1 MSEREEIRHLLT
13 IEDRKGKKTYQLEA
27 KTYSLGRD
35 TSNSIVLDGS
45 SISRQHATILRI
57 PSTNDDRSYFRI
69 VDGSFNGKRSTNGIV
84 INGRKCFS
92 RDLKHGDKIEFGNQI
107 CAKYYTLS
115 NLLDSEFAQLNP
127 LEDVSSFLAKTTNL
141 HQTFIASQNNSV
153 EANDI
158 ALARLASFPELIPN
172 PIIEIDLQGNITY
185 LNPAAIRQ
193 FPQLKARGIEHPILS
208 DFPDLVHQQAANSF
222 TREIYLNHAVFEQS
236 IHYLPQSDLIRIFL
250 TDITERQRAEQERE
264 QRDRLL
270 QEAIVAQDLSFNQRL
285 QHLLKIGCE
294 SFDLEVGF
302 VSKIE
307 QNYLQKQ
314 AIYYQNKPNSCLN
327 LIELPQKCDRQPWQ
341 STLAT
346 KAAIYLLDGEIADSS
361 LKSLKTYFAKSILV
375 AGQVYGILGFLSS
388 KSRESV
394 FSQAEQK
401 LLKIMT
407 QWLGSE
413 IERQQIQIRLE
424 QQYSKTVLL
433 KYITEEIRQSLDIQ
447 QIVQTT
453 VEQVGTAF
461 GVNRCII
468 HRYLPGPPPKIP
480 CVAEY
485 LTHDTL
491 SMLEQEVPLVG
502 NLHAQK
508 VLNQE
513 RVVVTD
519 DVTQD
524 PLLQN
529 VIDVAKQLQIVS
541 MLAIRTSYKG
551 KINGIIALHQCDR
564 QRHWQQDEIELLE
577 AVAAQ
582 VGIALGQAQL
592 LKKETLQTSL
602 LSKQNQ
608 QLNAAKKAAEAANQ
622 AKSQFLAT
630 MSHEIRTPMNAVIG
644 MTGLLLDT
652 DLNDQQK
659 EFTETI
665 RNSGEVLLTLIN
677 DLLDFSKIEAG
688 KLTLETYC
696 FELKTCIQEAV
707 DLVSPQARI
716 KDIKLILRLE
726 PSVPQMI
733 VGDMA
738 RLRQVLV
745 NLVAN
750 AVKFTD
756 SGQVVVS
763 VSVIETLFKAD
774 KPISILQFMV
784 EDTGIGIPAA
794 KQQYLFQSFSQVD
807 ASTKRQYG
815 GTGLG
820 LAISKQLVE
829 LMGGKIWV
837 ESHGCVTGD
846 YPESYGVAPQTGTL
860 CLQQLRDRDPKWQTV
875 STNQE
880 ARGSRFY
887 FTISVESTLSCVLPK
902 SSQPLPLIIN
912 TTEKKSLRILLAD
925 DSSINQ
931 RVTSLML
938 EKLGYRTDVVSNGLE
953 AVEAVARI
961 PYDVV
966 LMDVE
971 MPEMDGLTATNTIF
985 TKTSAPSSPYI
996 IALTAY
1002 ALSETRNQCLQAGMK
1017 DFLVKPIRL
1026 EDLALALQQAT
1037 KVIENRQQSSVISHQ
1052 SLVISHQ
1059 SSVEETKA
1067 NIPTQTE
1074 TAILDHQVLDD
1085 LRSLA
1090 GAKAKTFLS
1099 GIIGQYFEDSPKKLQ
1114 GIQQAIDNQDATALR
1129 QAAHG
1134 LRSSSANLGAIAV
1147 ADLCKQLEDLARSG
1161 TTQGSSTT
1169 MELLAQTY
1177 PKVKLALQQEIEGMN
1192 EIE

>member
-1 MSEREEIRHLLT
+1 MSEQEKIRHLLT
-13 IEDRKGKKTYQLEA
+13 IKDEKGKRTYRLEA

-35 TSNSIVLDGS
+35 LSNSIVLDGS

-69 VDGSFNGKRSTNGIV
+69 IDGSFNGKCSTNGII
-84 INGRKCFS
+84 INGHKCLS
-92 RDLKHGDKIEFGNQI
+92 GDLKHGDKIEFGHQI
-107 CAKYYTLS
+107 FAKYYTLS
-115 NLLDSEFAQLNP
+115 NLSDSEFAKLDP
-127 LEDVSSFLAKTTNL
+127 LEDVSIFLAKTTNS
-141 HQTFIASQNNSV
+141 HQTFIAPENNSV

-172 PIIEIDLQGNITY
+172 PIIEIDLQGRITY
-185 LNPAAIRQ
+185 LNPTAIRQ
-193 FPQLKARGIEHPILS
+193 FPQLKARGIEHPILL
-208 DFPDLVHQQAANSF
+208 DFPDLVYQQVQNSF
-222 TREIYLNHAVFEQS
+222 TREIHLDNAVFEQS

-270 QEAIVAQDLSFNQRL
+270 QEAIVAQDLSFTQRL
-285 QHLLKIGCE
+285 QHLLRIGCE
-294 SFDLEVGF
+294 SFNLEVGF

-314 AIYYQNKPNSCLN
+314 AIYYQNKPNSYLN
-327 LIELPQKCDRQPWQ
+327 LIEIPQKCDHQPWQ
-341 STLAT
+341 QTLAT
-346 KAAIYLLDGEIADSS
+346 KEAIYLLDGEAADSS
-361 LKSLKTYFAKSILV
+361 FKSLKTYFAKSIVV
-375 AGQVYGILGFLSS
+375 AGEVYGILGFLSS
-388 KSRESV
+388 TSRESV
-394 FSQAEQK
+394 FSQAQQK

-433 KYITEEIRQSLDIQ
+433 KYITEEIRQSLDIH

-468 HRYLPGPPPKIP
+468 HRYLKGSPAKIP

-485 LTHDTL
+485 LTDDVL
-491 SMLEQEVPLVG
+491 SMLDQEIPLVD
-502 NLHAQK
+502 NLYVQK

-519 DVTQD
+519 DITQEA
-524 PLLQN
+524 LLQN
-529 VIDVAKQLQIVS
+529 VVHVVQQLQITS
-541 MLAIRTSYKG
+541 MLAVRTSYKG
-551 KINGIIALHQCDR
+551 QINGIIALHQCNY

-592 LKKETLQTSL
+592 LARETRQKSL
-602 LSKQNQ
+602 LAKQNQ
-608 QLNAAKKAAEAANQ
+608 ELDSAKQAAESANQ

-652 DLNDQQK
+652 DLNDRQK
-659 EFTETI
+659 DCAQTI

-696 FELKTCIQEAV
+696 FELSTCVQEAI
-707 DLVSPQARI
+707 DLVSPQAQL
-716 KDIKLILRLE
+716 KGIKLIVQQE
-726 PSVPQMI
+726 PSIPQI
-733 VGDMA
+733 LVGDMV
-738 RLRQVLV
+738 RLRQILV
-745 NLVAN
+745 NLIAN

-756 SGQVVVS
+756 LGQVVVS
-763 VSVIETLFKAD
+763 VSLIETLYKTT
-774 KPISILQFMV
+774 KPIARLQFMV
-784 EDTGIGIPAA
+784 EDTGIGISAEQ
-794 KQQYLFQSFSQVD
+794 QQYLFQSFSQVD
-807 ASTKRQYG
+807 ASTKRKYG

-829 LMGGKIWV
+829 LMDGDIWV

-846 YPESYGVAPQTGTL
+846 
-860 CLQQLRDRDPKWQTV
+860 CDPHWQALP
-875 STNQE
+875 SNPKNI
-880 ARGSRFY
+880 GSRFY
-887 FTISVESTLSCVLPK
+887 FTISVEYTLSCVLPN
-902 SSQPLPLIIN
+902 SSQPLPSLIS
-912 TTEKKSLRILLAD
+912 TTEKKNLRILLAD
-925 DSSINQ
+925 DNNINQ
-931 RVTSLML
+931 KVTSLML

-953 AVEAVARI
+953 AVEAVEKI

-971 MPEMDGLTATNTIF
+971 MPQMDGLTATSTIL
-985 TKTSAPSSPYI
+985 TKTSIQSFPYI

-1026 EDLALALQQAT
+1026 ENLALALQQAA
-1037 KVIENRQQSSVISHQ
+1037 KVIAADQQPLAQEKFKETIAENLPSASENV
-1052 SLVISHQ
+1052 SL
-1059 SSVEETKA
+1059 
-1067 NIPTQTE
+1067 PT
-1074 TAILDHQVLDD
+1074 LDHQVLGS

-1090 GAKAKTFLS
+1090 GAKAKTFLTE
-1099 GIIGQYFEDSPKKLQ
+1099 IIEQYFEDTPQKLQ
-1114 GIQQAIDNQDATALR
+1114 VIQQAIDNQDATALR

-1134 LRSSSANLGAIAV
+1134 LRSGSANLGAIAV
-1147 ADLCKQLEDLARSG
+1147 ADLCRQLEDLARSG
-1161 TTQGSSTT
+1161 TTQGSSIT
-1169 MELLAQTY
+1169 MELLIQNY
-1177 PKVKLALQQEIEGMN
+1177 PKVKLALEQEVAGMKD
-1192 EIE
+1192 EK

>member
-1 MSEREEIRHLLT
+1 MSEREKIRHLLT
-13 IEDRKGKKTYQLEA
+13 IKDRRGKKTYRLEA
-27 KTYSLGRD
+27 ATYSLGRD
-35 TSNSIVLDGS
+35 PSNSIVLDGS

-57 PSTNDDRSYFRI
+57 TSTNDDRSHFRI
-69 VDGSFNGKRSTNGIV
+69 VDGSFNGKSSTNGVV
-84 INGRKCFS
+84 INGRKCLS
-92 RDLKHGDKIEFGNQI
+92 KDLKHGDQIEFGSRI
-107 CAKYYTLS
+107 FAKYYAFS
-115 NLLDSEFAQLNP
+115 NLSDSEFAQLNS
-127 LEDVSSFLAKTTNL
+127 LEDVSTFFKTTNS
-141 HQTFIASQNNSV
+141 HQTLIAPENNSI

-185 LNPAAIRQ
+185 LNPAAISQ
-193 FPQLKARGIEHPILS
+193 FPQLKPRGIEHPILS
-208 DFPDLVHQQAANSF
+208 GFPDLVYQRVEKSF
-222 TREIYLNHAVFEQS
+222 TREIHLDNAVFEQS

-250 TDITERQRAEQERE
+250 TDITERQRAEQQRE

-270 QEAIVAQDLSFNQRL
+270 QEAIVAQDLSFSQRL
-285 QHLLKIGCE
+285 RHLLKIGCD
-294 SFDLEVGF
+294 SFNLEVGF
-302 VSKIE
+302 VSKID
-307 QNYLQKQ
+307 QNYLHKQ
-314 AIYYQNKPNSCLN
+314 AIYYQHKPNSCLRS
-327 LIELPQKCDRQPWQ
+327 IELPQKCDRQPWQ
-341 STLAT
+341 QTLAT
-346 KAAIYLLDGEIADSS
+346 TQAIYLSDGEANSS
-361 LKSLKTYFAKSILV
+361 FKSLKTYFAQSIIV
-375 AGQVYGILGFLSS
+375 AGGVYGILGFLSS
-388 KSRESV
+388 TSRESA
-394 FSQAEQK
+394 FNQAQQK

-461 GVNRCII
+461 GVDRCII
-468 HRYLPGPPPKIP
+468 HRYSQDSTSKIP

-485 LTHDTL
+485 LTPDTF
-491 SMLEQEVPLVG
+491 SILEQEIPIVG
-502 NLHAQK
+502 NLHVQK

-513 RVVVTD
+513 GVVVTD
-519 DVTQD
+519 DVTQE

-529 VIDVAKQLQIVS
+529 VIDVTQELQIVS
-541 MLAIRTSYKG
+541 MLAVRTSYKG

-592 LKKETLQTSL
+592 LKRETLQTSL
-602 LSKQNQ
+602 LSKQNE
-608 QLNAAKKAAEAANQ
+608 QLNAAKKAAESANQ

-652 DLNDQQK
+652 DLNEQQK

-696 FELKTCIQEAV
+696 FELQTCIQEAI

-716 KDIKLILRLE
+716 KNIKLILRLE
-726 PSVPQMI
+726 SSVPQMI

-738 RLRQVLV
+738 RLRQILV

-756 SGQVVVS
+756 SGQVIVS

-774 KPISILQFMV
+774 KPISKLQFLV

-820 LAISKQLVE
+820 LAICKQLVE
-829 LMGGKIWV
+829 LMEGNIWV

-846 YPESYGVAPQTGTL
+846 
-860 CLQQLRDRDPKWQTV
+860 RDPKSQAV
-875 STNQE
+875 PNNQE
-880 ARGSRFY
+880 LIGSRFY

-902 SSQPLPLIIN
+902 SSHQPLPLITN
-912 TTEKKSLRILLAD
+912 TVEKKSLRILLAD

-953 AVEAVARI
+953 AVEAIAKI

-971 MPEMDGLTATNTIF
+971 MPEMDGLTATNTIL
-985 TKTSAPSSPYI
+985 TKSPQSRPYI

-1002 ALSETRNQCLQAGMK
+1002 ALAETRNQCLQAGMK

-1037 KVIENRQQSSVISHQ
+1037 KVIVERQESSVK
-1052 SLVISHQ
+1052 
-1059 SSVEETKA
+1059 EAKA
-1067 NIPTQTE
+1067 AQKLASTE
-1074 TAILDHQVLDD
+1074 TNANLPTLTESGILDHQVLDD

-1177 PKVKLALQQEIEGMN
+1177 PKVKLALEQEIEGMKD
-1192 EIE
+1192 

>member
-1 MSEREEIRHLLT
+1 MSEREKIRHLLT
-13 IEDRKGKKTYQLEA
+13 IEDRRGKKTYRLEA
-27 KTYSLGRD
+27 ATYSLGRD
-35 TSNSIVLDGS
+35 PSNSIVLDGS

-57 PSTNDDRSYFRI
+57 PSTDGDRSCFRI
-69 VDGSFNGKRSTNGIV
+69 LDGSFNGNHSTNGIT
-84 INGRKCFS
+84 INGRKCLS
-92 RDLKHGDKIEFGNQI
+92 GDLKHGDKIEFGKQI
-107 CAKYYTLS
+107 LARYYALS
-115 NLLDSEFAQLNP
+115 NLSDSEFAQLNP
-127 LEDVSSFLAKTTNL
+127 LEDISTFLAKTTNS
-141 HQTFIASQNNSV
+141 HQTFIAPQNDSV

-158 ALARLASFPELIPN
+158 AMARLASFPELIPN
-172 PIIEIDLQGNITY
+172 PIIEIDLQGTITY
-185 LNPAAIRQ
+185 LNPAAISQ
-193 FPQLKARGIEHPILS
+193 FPQLKARGIKHPILAN
-208 DFPDLVHQQAANSF
+208 FPDLVHQQVENSF
-222 TREIYLNHAVFEQS
+222 ARKIHLDCAVFEQS

-250 TDITERQRAEQERE
+250 TDITERQRAEEERE

-270 QEAIVAQDLSFNQRL
+270 QEAIVAQDLSFTQRL
-285 QHLLKIGCE
+285 QHLLRIGCE
-294 SFDLEVGF
+294 SFNLEVGF

-307 QNYLQKQ
+307 QNYLHKQ
-314 AIYYQNKPNSCLN
+314 AIYSQNQPNSCLN
-327 LIELPQKCDRQPWQ
+327 LIKIPQKCDRQPWQ

-346 KAAIYLLDGEIADSS
+346 KSAIYLFDGEIADSS
-361 LKSLKTYFAKSILV
+361 FKSLKTYFAKSILV
-375 AGQVYGILGFLSS
+375 AGEVYGILGFLSS

-453 VEQVGTAF
+453 VEQVVTAF

-491 SMLEQEVPLVG
+491 SMLEHEIPIVG
-502 NLHAQK
+502 NPHAQK

-529 VIDVAKQLQIVS
+529 VIDVAIQLQIVS
-541 MLAIRTSYKG
+541 MLSVRTSYKG
-551 KINGIIALHQCDR
+551 QINGIIALHQCDR
-564 QRHWQQDEIELLE
+564 YRHWQQDEIELLE

-602 LSKQNQ
+602 LSKQNE
-608 QLNAAKKAAEAANQ
+608 QLNAAKKSAEAANQ

-652 DLNDQQK
+652 NLDEQQK
-659 EFTETI
+659 DFTETI

-696 FELKTCIQEAV
+696 FELQTCIQEAV

-716 KDIKLILRLE
+716 KNIKLILQLE
-726 PSVPQMI
+726 SSVPQMI

-738 RLRQVLV
+738 RLRQILV

-763 VSVIETLFKAD
+763 VSVLETLFEAD
-774 KPISILQFMV
+774 KPISKLQFMV

-820 LAISKQLVE
+820 LAICKQLVE
-829 LMGGKIWV
+829 LMGGNIWV
-837 ESHGCVTGD
+837 ESHGCVTG
-846 YPESYGVAPQTGTL
+846 S
-860 CLQQLRDRDPKWQTV
+860 RDPLWQAV

-880 ARGSRFY
+880 LIGSRFY
-887 FTISVESTLSCVLPK
+887 FTISVESAFSCVLPK
-902 SSQPLPLIIN
+902 SSQPLPLI
-912 TTEKKSLRILLAD
+912 TDTVEKKSLRILLAD

-931 RVTSLML
+931 KVTSLML
-938 EKLGYRTDVVSNGLE
+938 EKLGYRTDVASNGLE
-953 AVEAVARI
+953 AVEAVAKI

-971 MPEMDGLTATNTIF
+971 MPEMDGLTATNTIL
-985 TKTSAPSSPYI
+985 TQTSAQSCPYI

-1026 EDLALALQQAT
+1026 ENLALALQQAT
-1037 KVIENRQQSSVISHQ
+1037 KVITERQQSSVISHQ
-1052 SLVISHQ
+1052 S
-1059 SSVEETKA
+1059 SVKEAKAAQKLASIET
-1067 NIPTQTE
+1067 NDNLPTPTE
-1074 TAILDHQVLDD
+1074 SGILDHQVLDD

-1090 GAKAKTFLS
+1090 GAQAKTFLA
-1099 GIIGQYFEDSPKKLQ
+1099 GIMEQYFEDSPKKLQ
-1114 GIQQAIDNQDATALR
+1114 GIQEAINNQDATALR

-1169 MELLAQTY
+1169 IELLAQTY
-1177 PKVKLALQQEIEGMN
+1177 PKVKLALEQEIKGMK
-1192 EIE
+1192 EKG

>member
-1 MSEREEIRHLLT
+1 
-13 IEDRKGKKTYQLEA
+13 
-27 KTYSLGRD
+27 
-35 TSNSIVLDGS
+35 
-45 SISRQHATILRI
+45 
-57 PSTNDDRSYFRI
+57 
-69 VDGSFNGKRSTNGIV
+69 
-84 INGRKCFS
+84 
-92 RDLKHGDKIEFGNQI
+92 
-107 CAKYYTLS
+107 
-115 NLLDSEFAQLNP
+115 
-127 LEDVSSFLAKTTNL
+127 
-141 HQTFIASQNNSV
+141 
-153 EANDI
+153 
-158 ALARLASFPELIPN
+158 
-172 PIIEIDLQGNITY
+172 
-185 LNPAAIRQ
+185 
-193 FPQLKARGIEHPILS
+193 
-208 DFPDLVHQQAANSF
+208 
-222 TREIYLNHAVFEQS
+222 
-236 IHYLPQSDLIRIFL
+236 
-250 TDITERQRAEQERE
+250 
-264 QRDRLL
+264 
-270 QEAIVAQDLSFNQRL
+270 
-285 QHLLKIGCE
+285 
-294 SFDLEVGF
+294 
-302 VSKIE
+302 
-307 QNYLQKQ
+307 
-314 AIYYQNKPNSCLN
+314 
-327 LIELPQKCDRQPWQ
+327 
-341 STLAT
+341 
-346 KAAIYLLDGEIADSS
+346 
-361 LKSLKTYFAKSILV
+361 
-375 AGQVYGILGFLSS
+375 
-388 KSRESV
+388 
-394 FSQAEQK
+394 
-401 LLKIMT
+401 
-407 QWLGSE
+407 
-413 IERQQIQIRLE
+413 
-424 QQYSKTVLL
+424 
-433 KYITEEIRQSLDIQ
+433 
-447 QIVQTT
+447 
-453 VEQVGTAF
+453 
-461 GVNRCII
+461 
-468 HRYLPGPPPKIP
+468 YLPGSTPKIP

-485 LTHDTL
+485 LTHNAF
-491 SMLEQEVPLVG
+491 SMLEQEIPIVG
-502 NLHAQK
+502 NLHAQQ
-508 VLNQE
+508 VLKQE

-519 DVTQD
+519 DATQD

-529 VIDVAKQLQIVS
+529 VIHVAQQLQIVS

-551 KINGIIALHQCDR
+551 QINGIIALHQCDR

-608 QLNAAKKAAEAANQ
+608 QLNAAKKAAETANQ

-652 DLNDQQK
+652 DLDERQK

-696 FELKTCIQEAV
+696 FELQTCIQEAV
-707 DLVSPQARI
+707 DLVLPQARL
-716 KDIKLILRLE
+716 KGIKLIVRLE
-726 PSVPQMI
+726 SSVPQLLL
-733 VGDMA
+733 GDMG
-738 RLRQVLV
+738 RLRQILV

-750 AVKFTD
+750 AVKFTA

-763 VSVIETLFKAD
+763 VSVLETVFKAS
-774 KPISILQFMV
+774 KPISRLQFMV
-784 EDTGIGIPAA
+784 EDTGIGIPAE

-829 LMGGKIWV
+829 LMGGTIWV

-846 YPESYGVAPQTGTL
+846 
-860 CLQQLRDRDPKWQTV
+860 RDPKWQAV
-875 STNQE
+875 PSNQE
-880 ARGSRFY
+880 AKGSRFY
-887 FTISVESTLSCVLPK
+887 FTISVESTFSCVLPK
-902 SSQPLPLIIN
+902 SSQPLPLITN
-912 TTEKKSLRILLAD
+912 TVEKKSLRILLAD

-953 AVEAVARI
+953 AVEAVAKI

-971 MPEMDGLTATNTIF
+971 MPQMDGLTATSTIL

-1037 KVIENRQQSSVISHQ
+1037 KVIVENQQGIGKRQQSSVKETSEEAKVVENLPSAKENA
-1052 SLVISHQ
+1052 SL
-1059 SSVEETKA
+1059 
-1067 NIPTQTE
+1067 PTSTE
-1074 TAILDHQVLDD
+1074 SPILDHQVLDS

-1090 GAKAKTFLS
+1090 GAKAKTFLAE
-1099 GIIGQYFEDSPKKLQ
+1099 IIGQYCEDSPQKLQ
-1114 GIQQAIDNQDATALR
+1114 AIQQAIDNQDATALR

-1169 MELLAQTY
+1169 MELLAQAY
-1177 PKVKLALQQEIEGMN
+1177 PKVKLTLEQEIEGMKD
-1192 EIE
+1192 EG

>member
-1 MSEREEIRHLLT
+1 MLERKKIRHLLT
-13 IEDRKGKKTYQLEA
+13 IVDGRGKKNYRLEA
-27 KTYSLGRD
+27 ATYSLGRD
-35 TSNSIVLDGS
+35 ISNSIVLDGS

-57 PSTNDDRSYFRI
+57 PSTNDDRSCFRI
-69 VDGSFNGKRSTNGIV
+69 LDGSFNGKRSTNGII
-84 INGRKCFS
+84 INGHKCLS
-92 RDLKHGDKIEFGNQI
+92 GDLKHGDKIEFSNQI
-107 CAKYYTLS
+107 FAKYYALS
-115 NLLDSEFAQLNP
+115 NLSDSEFAKLDP
-127 LEDVSSFLAKTTNL
+127 FEDVSTFLAKTTNS
-141 HQTFIASQNNSV
+141 HQTFIAPENNSV

-172 PIIEIDLQGNITY
+172 PIIEIDLQGRITY
-185 LNPAAIRQ
+185 LNPSAIRQ
-193 FPQLKARGIEHPILS
+193 FPQLKARGIKHPILS
-208 DFPDLVHQQAANSF
+208 DFPNLVHQQTENSF
-222 TREIYLNHAVFEQS
+222 TREIHLDNAVFEQS

-270 QEAIVAQDLSFNQRL
+270 RKAIVAQDLNFNQRL

-294 SFDLEVGF
+294 SFNLEVGF

-307 QNYLQKQ
+307 QNYLHKQ

-327 LIELPQKCDRQPWQ
+327 LIKIPQQCDRQPWQ

-346 KAAIYLLDGEIADSS
+346 KEAIYLLDGEAADSS
-361 LKSLKTYFAKSILV
+361 FKSLKSYFAQSIVV
-375 AGQVYGILGFLSS
+375 AGEVYGILGFLSS
-388 KSRESV
+388 TSRESI
-394 FSQAEQK
+394 FSQAQQK

-468 HRYLPGPPPKIP
+468 HRYLEGATPRIP

-491 SMLEQEVPLVG
+491 SMLEQEVPLAG

-529 VIDVAKQLQIVS
+529 VIHVAKQLQIVS

-551 KINGIIALHQCDR
+551 KINGIIALHQCDH

-602 LSKQNQ
+602 LSKQNE

-652 DLNDQQK
+652 DLDEQQK

-696 FELKTCIQEAV
+696 FELQTCIQEAV
-707 DLVSPQARI
+707 DLVLPQARV
-716 KDIKLILRLE
+716 KGIKLIIRLE
-726 PSVPQMI
+726 SSVPQLI

-738 RLRQVLV
+738 RLRQILV

-750 AVKFTD
+750 AVKFTT

-763 VSVIETLFKAD
+763 VSVIETLFKAS
-774 KPISILQFMV
+774 KPISRLQFMV
-784 EDTGIGIPAA
+784 EDTGIGIPAE

-829 LMGGKIWV
+829 LMGGNIWV

-846 YPESYGVAPQTGTL
+846 
-860 CLQQLRDRDPKWQTV
+860 RDPKWQAL
-875 STNQE
+875 TNTQE
-880 ARGSRFY
+880 LIGSRFY
-887 FTISVESTLSCVLPK
+887 FTISVESALSCVLPK
-902 SSQPLPLIIN
+902 NSQPLPLITN
-912 TTEKKSLRILLAD
+912 TVEKKKLRILLAD
-925 DSSINQ
+925 DSSVNQ
-931 RVTSLML
+931 KVTSLML

-953 AVEAVARI
+953 AVEALANI

-971 MPEMDGLTATNTIF
+971 MPQMDGLTATSTIL

-1037 KVIENRQQSSVISHQ
+1037 KVIAKRQESS
-1052 SLVISHQ
+1052 VISHQ

-1074 TAILDHQVLDD
+1074 TAILDHQVLDS
-1085 LRSLA
+1085 LRDLA
-1090 GAKAKTFLS
+1090 GAKAKTFLT
-1099 GIIGQYFEDSPKKLQ
+1099 GIIGQYFEDSPQKLQ
-1114 GIQQAIDNQDATALR
+1114 AIEQAIDNQDATALR

-1169 MELLAQTY
+1169 MELLAQAY
-1177 PKVKLALQQEIEGMN
+1177 PKVKLALEQEIEGMKD
-1192 EIE
+1192 EG

>member
-69 VDGSFNGKRSTNGIV
+69 VDGSFNGNRSTNGIV

-222 TREIYLNHAVFEQS
+222 TREIYLNNAVFEQS

-361 LKSLKTYFAKSILV
+361 LKSLKTYFAKSIIV

-453 VEQVGTAF
+453 ANQVGTAF

-519 DVTQD
+519 DVTQE
-524 PLLQN
+524 PLLEN
-529 VIDVAKQLQIVS
+529 VIQVAQQLQIIS
-541 MLAIRTSYKG
+541 MLAVRTSYKG
-551 KINGIIALHQCDR
+551 QVNGIIALHQCDR
-564 QRHWQQDEIELLE
+564 HRHWQQDEIELLE

-846 YPESYGVAPQTGTL
+846 Y
-860 CLQQLRDRDPKWQTV
+860 DPRWQAV

-880 ARGSRFY
+880 LIGSRFY
-887 FTISVESTLSCVLPK
+887 FTISVEYTLSCVLPQ
-902 SSQPLPLIIN
+902 SSRQLPPLIE
-912 TTEKKSLRILLAD
+912 TTEPKPLRILLAD

-971 MPEMDGLTATNTIF
+971 MPEMDGLTATSTIL
-985 TKTSAPSSPYI
+985 TKTSTYPFPYI

-1002 ALSETRNQCLQAGMK
+1002 ALSETRNQCLEAGMK

-1026 EDLALALQQAT
+1026 ENLALALQQAS
-1037 KVIENRQQSSVISHQ
+1037 KVVENRQQSLVISHQ
-1052 SLVISHQ
+1052 SSVISHQ

-1074 TAILDHQVLDD
+1074 SAILDHQVLDD

-1099 GIIGQYFEDSPKKLQ
+1099 GIIGQYFEDSPQKLQ
-1114 GIQQAIDNQDATALR
+1114 AIEQAIDNQDATALR

-1134 LRSSSANLGAIAV
+1134 LRSSSANLGAIAI